1 MRPINIATKSLL
13 VAALALCLAGQSWA
27 QVRQGPVVR
36 APYGAG
42 CRQARPTFNYRVG
55 VPIRWV
61 NVPTYGY
68 GYGYGNGYGYG
79 YNYPAAY
86 QGYGY
91 GYNNC
96 NRGYS
101 QRRYRSQRNC
111 GNNYQPHFRRIR

>member
-1 MRPINIATKSLL
+1 MKPINIATKSLL

-36 APYGAG
+36 APYGAT
-42 CRQARPTFNYRVG
+42 CRQYRPTYNPRLG
-55 VPIRWV
+55 VPVRWV
-61 NVPTYGY
+61 NVPTY
-68 GYGYGNGYGYG
+68 GYGYG

-91 GYNNC
+91 GYGYDNNC

-101 QRRYRSQRNC
+101 YRRYQPRRNC
-111 GNNYQPHFRRIR
+111 GSNYQPHFRRIR